1 MTDLDFLARTRRAI
15 EAVLLDVRTGIVP
28 FTSVSTNNVETTK
41 GADDKNLAETTKRNE
56 LATISKSLGEVAKG
70 VVRFLEKVPVSR

>member
-1 MTDLDFLARTRRAI
+1 
-15 EAVLLDVRTGIVP
+15 
-28 FTSVSTNNVETTK
+28 VSTNNVETTK

-70 VVRFLEKVPVSR
+70 VVRFLEEVPVRQ